1 MLLQGHDAGIA
12 FDPLDADVDGVQHEP
27 NGRGDLGS
35 DAVARDE
42 NDLVSHAGT
51 IPRRL
56 ERRATIPCP
65 CHNAGLGWGPPPP
78 KEEGDRMEFVQ
89 TAISAAVVAA
99 VGIVL
104 GRLANQRFE
113 ALESGL
119 AQFRGEVR
127 EEMARLESRL
137 VDRID
142 GVESRLVDRIDGVES
157 RLVVG
162 IDGVESR
169 LDDRIDALDAKL
181 DSKIDSLRADL
192 TQIAL
197 AVGAAPRRETG

>member
-1 MLLQGHDAGIA
+1 
-12 FDPLDADVDGVQHEP
+12 
-27 NGRGDLGS
+27 
-35 DAVARDE
+35 
-42 NDLVSHAGT
+42 
-51 IPRRL
+51 
-56 ERRATIPCP
+56 
-65 CHNAGLGWGPPPP
+65 
-78 KEEGDRMEFVQ
+78 MEFVQ

-142 GVESRLVDRIDGVES
+142 GVESRLVDRID
-157 RLVVG
+157 
-162 IDGVESR
+162 
-169 LDDRIDALDAKL
+169 ALDAKL

>member
-1 MLLQGHDAGIA
+1 
-12 FDPLDADVDGVQHEP
+12 
-27 NGRGDLGS
+27 
-35 DAVARDE
+35 
-42 NDLVSHAGT
+42 
-51 IPRRL
+51 
-56 ERRATIPCP
+56 
-65 CHNAGLGWGPPPP
+65 
-78 KEEGDRMEFVQ
+78 MEFVQ

-142 GVESRLVDRIDGVES
+142 GVESRLV
-157 RLVVG
+157 VG